1 MLKTIVSHLNLF
13 CVGLKHRRGYLL
25 NFYLG
30 VSFVFSSVLALQAV
44 QVEVKFSTSAI
55 RVEED
60 VQSVK
65 LLAMRTENVEL
76 ASIVR

>member
-1 MLKTIVSHLNLF
+1 MSHLNLF
-13 CVGLKHRRGYLL
+13 CVVLKHGRGYLL
-25 NFYLG
+25 NFNLG
-30 VSFVFSSVLALQAV
+30 VSFAFVFSSVLALQAV

-65 LLAMRTENVEL
+65 LLVMRTGNVEL
-76 ASIVR
+76 ASLVR